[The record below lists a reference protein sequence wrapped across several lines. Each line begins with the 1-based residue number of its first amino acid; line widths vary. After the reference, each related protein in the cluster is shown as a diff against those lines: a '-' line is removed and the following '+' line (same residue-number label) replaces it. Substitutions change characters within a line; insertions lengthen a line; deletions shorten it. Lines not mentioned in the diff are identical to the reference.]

1 MARQPMKQR
10 RARHGKWRLAALGVV
25 LLMAASVAAFWWRAD
40 SQETSSGTPRL
51 VVDRTDVDLGYRRFG
66 RRARVVFALT
76 NAGDGVLRVKEVPR
90 VIVKA
95 GC

>member
-1 MARQPMKQR
+1 MKQR

-25 LLMAASVAAFWWRAD
+25 LLMAAGVAAFWWRAD

-66 RRARVVFALT
+66 LASGRARF
-76 NAGDGVLRVKEVPR
+76 LRSPTL
-90 VIVKA
+90 A
-95 GC
+95 TACCA